1 MRPIFIATRIIQLL
15 ACLLVCQTIVA
26 VLLSFRDYFPPNFRS
41 DFLLGRSGYFF
52 GLYQWA
58 FYAHILSG
66 PFTLIAGLLLLS
78 ESFRRRAPQWHR
90 RLGKAQIVVVLL
102 VLAPSGLWMARY
114 ATTGAV
120 AAVGFAVLAVA
131 TAACAA
137 MGWRAAVGRRFDK
150 HRQWM
155 LRCFALLCSAVVLR
169 AIGGLSEVMD
179 LHWTYPLAAW
189 ISWLLPLAAV
199 EAMRIVPRS
208 ASSGLALKTSAGTR

>member
-1 MRPIFIATRIIQLL
+1 MTTRIIQLL
-15 ACLLVCQTIVA
+15 ACLLVCQTVLA

-66 PFTLIAGLLLLS
+66 PFTLLAGLLLLS
-78 ESFRRRAPQWHR
+78 DSLRLRAPQWHR
-90 RLGKAQIVVVLL
+90 RLGKVQILVVLL

-114 ATTGAV
+114 AITGVV

-137 MGWRAAVGRRFDK
+137 LGWRAAVRRRFAE

-155 LRCFALLCSAVVLR
+155 LRCYALLCSAVLLR

-189 ISWLLPLAAV
+189 LSWLLPLAAV
-199 EAMRIVPRS
+199 EAMRIGSRS
-208 ASSGLALKTSAGTR
+208 APGSLAVRTSAGTR